1 MEFTRRSFGLAA
13 AGAALLPALPAAA
26 KEAPAGAQTPGIYR
40 MKVGSYEVTILN
52 DGTGA
57 LPAKYYSGD
66 AAGAAKM
73 LENAFA
79 PSKEM
84 APTSFNA
91 WLINT
96 GDKLILVD
104 TGYAN
109 GIGPIAG
116 HLPKALAAAGVN
128 QADIDAVVIT
138 QVHPDHCNGLLTK
151 DGQIAYPN
159 AT

>member
-1 MEFTRRSFGLAA
+1 MDFTRRSFGLAA

-96 GDKLILVD
+96 GDKLILCRHRLCQRHRPD
-104 TGYAN
+104 R
-109 GIGPIAG
+109 GPPAEG
-116 HLPKALAAAGVN
+116 SGCRRREPSR
-128 QADIDAVVIT
+128 
-138 QVHPDHCNGLLTK
+138 
-151 DGQIAYPN
+151 Y
-159 AT
+159 